1 MISVYRVCVSLV
13 LSKASIRL
21 TTSEINCQ
29 SPSSIPTAVYGPVST
44 AMPNHQLKE
53 VLYIRSRCIDTA
65 NLNTM
70 KKGVLAMERTGI
82 IGSPIQLNAL
92 LGMPLCTVYKS
103 LERNLGK

>member
-1 MISVYRVCVSLV
+1 MISVYRVCVSLG

-44 AMPNHQLKE
+44 AMNYQLKE